1 MIYMKNIMK
10 EAHKLTREIKR
21 EYPEIDYKFQL
32 GICISFLSK
41 NEGDVEKMT
50 IEEKL
55 NNLGFK
61 TWEKKDSEG
70 NTTAKRVYINSLEQL
85 LNDLKLDKNNKAFR
99 RDKMY
104 YDVLKDEF
112 NYNVTRSAESVVK
125 CVIEMLRA

>member
-21 EYPEIDYKFQL
+21 EYPEVDYKTQL

-41 NEGDVEKMT
+41 NKGVDNMT

-70 NTTAKRVYINSLEQL
+70 NTTAKRVYVNSLEQL
-85 LNDLKLDKNNKAFR
+85 LDALNVNCNVKAYK
-99 RDKMY
+99 RDRLV
-104 YDVLKDEF
+104 YDVLSDKF
-112 NYNVTRSAESVVK
+112 SYNVSRSAEETVK
-125 CVIEMLRA
+125 EAIKVLRA